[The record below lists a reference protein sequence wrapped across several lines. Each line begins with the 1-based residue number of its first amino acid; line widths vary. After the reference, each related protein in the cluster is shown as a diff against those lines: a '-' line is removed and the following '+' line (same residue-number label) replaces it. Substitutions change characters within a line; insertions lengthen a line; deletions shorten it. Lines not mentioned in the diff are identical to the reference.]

1 MCGGRQVEYLG
12 EQKAGA
18 EVISDL
24 KGMLAGMEPVLNA
37 GVWVYVVCAGD
48 LPVPLGD
55 VVGMVRED
63 AGMTLIMAA
72 DVAEAAGLV
81 PLFRAAWITL
91 MVHSD
96 LAGVGLTAAFAGALG
111 AVGISCN
118 VVAGAYHDHLFV
130 AEADAAAAMAALW
143 KLQAAHV

>member
-1 MCGGRQVEYLG
+1 M
-12 EQKAGA
+12 
-18 EVISDL
+18 ISDL

-37 GVWVYVVCAGD
+37 GVWVYVVSAGD

-63 AGMTLIMAA
+63 EGVTLIVRAE
-72 DVAEAAGLV
+72 VAEAAGLQ

-91 MVHSD
+91 RVHSD
-96 LAGVGLTAAFAGALG
+96 LSGVGLTAAFAGALG
-111 AVGISCN
+111 AAGISCN

-130 AEADAAAAMAALW
+130 AEGDAEAAMAALW
-143 KLQAAHV
+143 DLQAAHV